1 MIMFVISISRG
12 VYIVAGSKRDRHDI
26 WWAAIFGGDCLG
38 RIGVSADLWMKIQL
52 RWDLYFAK
60 KSESDARNNIKPLP
74 LQHLDKNNPST
85 QHGIGH

>member
-38 RIGVSADLWMKIQL
+38 RIGVSADFWMKIQL
-52 RWDLYFAK
+52 QMGSLFCK
-60 KSESDARNNIKPLP
+60 
-74 LQHLDKNNPST
+74 
-85 QHGIGH
+85 GI